1 MASAKDVIQGLSYN
15 GDSINRQAINTV
27 TSNEMLP
34 QNNEDLTNNNSLSP
48 PQGIRTNQQQ
58 IAKNMNDNLQQIDEQ
73 SLNQ

>member
-1 MASAKDVIQGLSYN
+1 
-15 GDSINRQAINTV
+15 
-27 TSNEMLP
+27 MLP